1 MGEVQIAGEEEGY
14 VAFLGSVTAD
24 QTDEAWVT
32 TVRVN
37 NLNCAFKIDSGAD
50 VTVLPDS
57 GYQVIAQRPKLLP
70 TQIKLYGAGMTP
82 LTVKG

>member
-14 VAFLGSVTAD
+14 VAFLGSVTVD
-24 QTDEAWVT
+24 QTDEAWVN

-37 NLNCAFKIDSGAD
+37 NLNYEFKIDSGAD

-57 GYQVIAQRPKLLP
+57 EY
-70 TQIKLYGAGMTP
+70 
-82 LTVKG
+82 